1 MHDDQLIARL
11 RQYLEQN
18 RSAFTIE
25 ALRKKLI
32 AEGVPPDAVDLAIA
46 QTFPNAYSGP
56 GVVPPAAPR
65 AGWSVVKILL
75 LIGASAIFN
84 AALIFGGGLLM
95 ITNEVWAIPVMVGG
109 ALIFVAEVVGAIVV
123 SRRNSSVTL
132 GLLLGIVATPPLVI
146 LILAGACFGLIL
158 AYG

>member
-1 MHDDQLIARL
+1 MQDDQLLARL

-56 GVVPPAAPR
+56 GVVPAVAPR
-65 AGWSVVKILL
+65 HGWSVVRILL
-75 LIGASAIFN
+75 VIGASAIFN

-95 ITNEVWAIPVMVGG
+95 ITNEVWAIPVVVGG